1 MTVFEHPHALACWP
15 TVQLDRNRMETVY
28 VIETDLAVTPDDSNY
43 NEEAF
48 SGFIEAVRAYLE
60 ANPHYDCARLEP
72 IPTEQ

>member
-1 MTVFEHPHALACWP
+1 
-15 TVQLDRNRMETVY
+15 METVY